1 MAKDEKEAL
10 RNIINE
16 YPDDIEAQIRLVEQS
31 FNLPRGHAIA
41 ILENISE
48 SWLKN
53 KQISSNLSQLN

>member
-16 YPDDIEAQIRLVEQS
+16 YPDDIEAQIRLVKQS

-48 SWLKN
+48 S
-53 KQISSNLSQLN
+53 

>member
-31 FNLPRGHAIA
+31 FNLPRGH
-41 ILENISE
+41 EPNC
-48 SWLKN
+48 
-53 KQISSNLSQLN
+53 NLVLIWTFSY